1 MAGCSPPLRIAKRDS
16 CSSLER
22 KVTDGLYHNISY
34 IYIKLQIHVLV
45 VQFGGFL
52 KWGTPILGNLHL
64 VDVDHGPHPWLPLHG
79 TPAPMEAAID
89 VVNARVVHA
98 LRASLTFV
106 DWFYKVG
113 PIVIGK

>member
-1 MAGCSPPLRIAKRDS
+1 MDIIFLMCFPRFFVFFFDCPIGPMIF
-16 CSSLER
+16 
-22 KVTDGLYHNISY
+22 
-34 IYIKLQIHVLV
+34 HVLV